1 MINLSKE
8 MEDKMKISV
17 IGAGLMGGAI
27 AQKLFEHKHDVIA
40 YNRTKEKLNSLNS
53 LGVQIANSPS
63 EAIEKSE
70 IVILMLADASA
81 IKSVM
86 INDIILRIIKDKL
99 IIQMGTILPD
109 ESKELKEIFTER
121 NAEYF
126 EAPVLG
132 SIPQILN
139 ETLIVLVGGSREQ
152 FEKHKNIFTA
162 FSKDI
167 YHIGEVGQAAAIK
180 LAFNNLIA
188 SLIPAFSLSLG
199 IVKKSNIDVNIFM
212 EILRKSALYAPTFDS
227 KLPMI
232 LSEDFSRANFPA
244 KHMLKDG
251 KLIEKYASD
260 LNINTKIISALNS
273 VFEEA
278 IKAGFEEKD
287 YSSVYKAIV
296 K

>member
-1 MINLSKE
+1 
-8 MEDKMKISV
+8 MKISV

-27 AQKLFEHKHDVIA
+27 AQKLFEHQNEVFA
-40 YNRTKEKLNSLNS
+40 YNRTKEKLEKLKSI
-53 LGVQIANSPS
+53 GVQVAESPV
-63 EAIEKSE
+63 EAIEKSDT
-70 IVILMLADASA
+70 IILMLADANA
-81 IKSVM
+81 INSVM
-86 INDIILRIIKDKL
+86 INSNVLTKIKNKL
-99 IIQMGTILPD
+99 IIQMGTILPE
-109 ESKELKEIFTER
+109 ESKSFEKKFVE
-121 NAEYF
+121 NGAEYF

-132 SIPQILN
+132 SVPQILS
-139 ETLIVLVGGSREQ
+139 EKLIVLIGATEEQ
-152 FEKHKNIFTA
+152 FKSHKEIFSA

-167 YHIGEVGQAAAIK
+167 YYIGEVGKAAAIK

-199 IVKKSNIDVNIFM
+199 IVKKADIDPGIFM

-232 LSEDFSRANFPA
+232 LSEDFSKANFPV

-251 KLIEKYASD
+251 KLIEKFASQ
-260 LNINTKIISALNS
+260 LNLNTKVISALNS
-273 VFEEA
+273 VLEETVNSGYA
-278 IKAGFEEKD
+278 EQD